1 MQNNLNIGDKLDKI
15 MGRIDITKQNIR
27 SVALFLCKV
36 KENLKEDIIKR
47 LKSEI
52 GKYHNITII

>member
-1 MQNNLNIGDKLDKI
+1 